1 MFCPKCATQNIEGA
15 HYCRACGANLSL
27 VPQALSGQL
36 PTASP
41 IDYRISRR
49 MRRRGQPSLE
59 DGIRNLLMGIGFMVV
74 AVSIGLFGGEI
85 GGRVWWFWML
95 IPAFGMLGR
104 GISEIVRAQQN
115 KNLPGAPPQQVPYS
129 APAPA
134 QSLRPNTNELQPSV
148 PSVTEG
154 TTRLLDHDSSRP
166 YEPLEDRKPS

>member
-15 HYCRACGANLSL
+15 HYCRSCGANLSL

-41 IDYRISRR
+41 IDYHRLSRR
-49 MRRRGQPSLE
+49 MRRRAQPSLE

-74 AVSIGLFGGEI
+74 AISIGLFGGEI

-104 GISEIVRAQQN
+104 GISEIVRVQQN
-115 KNLPGAPPQQVPYS
+115 KNLSPGAPPQMPNS
-129 APAPA
+129 APQNLP
-134 QSLRPNTNELQPSV
+134 PNTNELRPSV